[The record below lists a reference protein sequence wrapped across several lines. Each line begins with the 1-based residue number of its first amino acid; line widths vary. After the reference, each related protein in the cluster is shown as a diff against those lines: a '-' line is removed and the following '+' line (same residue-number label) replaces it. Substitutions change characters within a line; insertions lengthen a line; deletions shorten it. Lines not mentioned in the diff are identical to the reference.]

1 MIALAHTAA
10 LLLDHK
16 TGTVRPVEYDG
27 ELSTLREILGV
38 EFVDAEMLDENTII
52 FYDETGSFNEYKIG
66 FEIAYQKIK
75 IKIAG
80 SALIT
85 GDDCGQNAP
94 IFIRPGDLIIKV
106 VKYD

>member
-1 MIALAHTAA
+1 MIALAHTTA

-27 ELSTLREILGV
+27 KLSTLRELLGV
-38 EFVDAEMLDENTII
+38 EVVDADMLDANTII
-52 FYDETGSFNEYKIG
+52 LYDNEGSFIQYKIG
-66 FEIAYQKIK
+66 FEITYQKIK

-94 IFIRPGDLIIKV
+94 IFIRPGDLTIQV
-106 VKYD
+106 VRYD